1 MVWAAFP
8 AKTAVTAL
16 SEFMTKLIVGEVPE
30 ASPVQPVKREFDGH
44 DAAAVATSFKSNVD
58 DPSGEAVPGPET
70 ETVNV

>member
-1 MVWAAFP
+1 
-8 AKTAVTAL
+8 
-16 SEFMTKLIVGEVPE
+16 MTKLIVGEVPE

-44 DAAAVATSFKSNVD
+44 DAAAVATSFKSNMD